1 MLDVLVIGAGM
12 TGISCARRLR
22 ASGLNVVVLDKGRG
36 IGGRMA
42 TRRAEID
49 GQIIRFDHGA
59 QYVTARDASLQQA
72 LNEISDSAVIWADAG
87 KPGAYAGVPGMSSI
101 PKALAE
107 GLTIH
112 QSERVEHL
120 ELQGDYWLATTE
132 DKSWKAKRVV
142 MTVPF
147 PQVAPIIGEDHPLSA
162 KLTGLEF
169 APCMTLMA
177 AFKPQAEIDKD
188 TRVNETSDLSWIAYN
203 SGKPGREDSV
213 DAWLAQASVE
223 WSAARVNQDKAK
235 SEQEMQVLLCE
246 ALSLDPAD
254 MLHSAFHSWLYARIV
269 YPLGVPYLVDE
280 TQSLYLGGD
289 WCLGARVESA
299 FLSGTSIAKSILR
312 R

>member
-12 TGISCARRLR
+12 TGISCARHLR
-22 ASGLNVVVLDKGRG
+22 ASGLDVVVLDKGRG

-42 TRRAEID
+42 TRRADIN
-49 GQIIRFDHGA
+49 GQTIRFDHGA
-59 QYVTARDASLQQA
+59 QYVTARDAGFQQA
-72 LNEISDSAVIWADAG
+72 LNEISDGAVLWADAG

-112 QSERVEHL
+112 QSERVEKL
-120 ELQGDYWLATTE
+120 ELHDGCWLATTE
-132 DKSWKAKRVV
+132 ANSWQAKRVV

-162 KLTGLEF
+162 RLTGLEF

-177 AFKPQAEIDKD
+177 AFNPHAELDKA
-188 TRVNETSDLSWIAYN
+188 TRLNAASDLSWIAYN
-203 SGKPGREDSV
+203 SGKPGREDAI

-269 YPLGVPYLVDE
+269 NPLGVPYLVDE

-299 FLSGTSIAKSILR
+299 WQSGTAIAQALTA
-312 R
+312 

>member
-12 TGISCARRLR
+12 TGISCARQLH
-22 ASGLNVVVLDKGRG
+22 ALDLDVVVLDKGRG

-42 TRRAEID
+42 TRRADIN
-49 GQIIRFDHGA
+49 GQTIRFDHGA
-59 QYVTARDASLQQA
+59 QYVTARDAGFQRA
-72 LNEISDSAVIWADAG
+72 LNEICDSAVLWADAG

-107 GLTIH
+107 GLTVH
-112 QSERVEHL
+112 QGERVEHL

-169 APCMTLMA
+169 APCMTLMM
-177 AFKPQAEIDKD
+177 AFKPQAGIDKA
-188 TRVNETSDLSWIAYN
+188 TRSNEASDLSWITYN
-203 SGKPGREDSV
+203 SGKPGREDAI

-223 WSAARVNQDKAK
+223 WSASRVNQDKSK
-235 SEQEMQVLLCE
+235 SEQEMQVLLCG
-246 ALSLDPAD
+246 ALSLDLAD

-269 YPLGVPYLVDE
+269 NPLGVPYLVDE

-299 FLSGTSIAKSILR
+299 WQSGTAIAQALTA
-312 R
+312 

>member
-12 TGISCARRLR
+12 TGISCARQLH
-22 ASGLNVVVLDKGRG
+22 ATGLDVVVLDKGRG

-42 TRRAEID
+42 TRRADIN
-49 GQIIRFDHGA
+49 GQTIRFDHGA
-59 QYVTARDASLQQA
+59 QYLTARDAGFQQA
-72 LNEISDSAVIWADAG
+72 LNEISDSAVLWADAG

-112 QSERVEHL
+112 QSERVEKL
-120 ELQGDYWLATTE
+120 ELQGNCWLAITE
-132 DKSWKAKRVV
+132 SESWKAKRVV

-147 PQVAPIIGEDHPLSA
+147 PQVAPIIGEDHPLSV

-169 APCMTLMA
+169 APCMTLMG
-177 AFKPQAEIDKD
+177 AFKPQVELDKA
-188 TRVNETSDLSWIAYN
+188 TRLNAASDLSWIAYN
-203 SGKPGREDSV
+203 SGKPGREDAI

-269 YPLGVPYLVDE
+269 NPLGVPYLVDE

-299 FLSGTSIAKSILR
+299 WQSGTAIAQALTA
-312 R
+312 

>member
-12 TGISCARRLR
+12 TGISCARQLH
-22 ASGLNVVVLDKGRG
+22 ASGLDVVVLDKGRG

-42 TRRAEID
+42 TRRADIN
-49 GQIIRFDHGA
+49 GQTICFDHGA
-59 QYVTARDASLQQA
+59 QYVTARDAGFQQA
-72 LNEISDSAVIWADAG
+72 LNEISDSAVLWADAG

-112 QSERVEHL
+112 QSERVEKL
-120 ELQGDYWLATTE
+120 ELHGDYWLASTE
-132 DKSWKAKRVV
+132 ANSWQAKRVV

-162 KLTGLEF
+162 KLTWLEF

-177 AFKPQAEIDKD
+177 GFKPQVKLDKA
-188 TRVNETSDLSWIAYN
+188 TRLNAASDLSWIAYN
-203 SGKPGREDSV
+203 SGKPGREDVV
-213 DAWLAQASVE
+213 DAWLAQASVD

-235 SEQEMQVLLCE
+235 TEQEMQVLLCE

-269 YPLGVPYLVDE
+269 NPLGVPYLADE

-299 FLSGTSIAKSILR
+299 WQSGTAIAQVLTA
-312 R
+312 

>member
-12 TGISCARRLR
+12 SGISCARHLH
-22 ASGLNVVVLDKGRG
+22 AAGLDVVVLDKGRG

-42 TRRAEID
+42 TRRADIN
-49 GQIIRFDHGA
+49 GQTIRFDHGA
-59 QYVTARDASLQQA
+59 QYVTARDAGFQQA
-72 LNEISDSAVIWADAG
+72 LNEISDSAVLWADAG

-112 QSERVEHL
+112 QSERVERIEFHA
-120 ELQGDYWLATTE
+120 DYWLATTE
-132 DKSWKAKRVV
+132 DKSWQAKRVV

-162 KLTGLEF
+162 KLIGLEF

-177 AFKPQAEIDKD
+177 AFKSQVELDKA
-188 TRVNETSDLSWIAYN
+188 TRLNAASDLSWIAYN
-203 SGKPGREDSV
+203 SGKPGRVDAV

-246 ALSLDPAD
+246 ALHLDKAD

-269 YPLGVPYLVDE
+269 NPLGVPYLVDD

-299 FLSGTSIAKSILR
+299 WQSGTAIAQALTA
-312 R
+312 

>member
-12 TGISCARRLR
+12 TGISCARHLH
-22 ASGLNVVVLDKGRG
+22 ASGLDVVVLDKGRG

-42 TRRAEID
+42 TRRADIN
-49 GQIIRFDHGA
+49 GQTIRFDHGA
-59 QYVTARDASLQQA
+59 QYVTARDAGFQQA
-72 LNEISDSAVIWADAG
+72 LNEISDSAVLWADAG
-87 KPGAYAGVPGMSSI
+87 KPGAYVGVPGMSSI

-107 GLTIH
+107 GLTIY
-112 QSERVEHL
+112 QSERVEKL
-120 ELQGDYWLATTE
+120 ELHDGCWLATTE
-132 DKSWKAKRVV
+132 ANSWQAKRVV

-162 KLTGLEF
+162 KLSGLEF

-177 AFKPQAEIDKD
+177 AFKPDAELDKT
-188 TRVNETSDLSWIAYN
+188 TRLNEASDLSWIAYN
-203 SGKPGREDSV
+203 SGKPGREDAV

-269 YPLGVPYLVDE
+269 NPLGLPYLVDE

-299 FLSGTSIAKSILR
+299 WQSGTAIAQALTA
-312 R
+312 

>member
-12 TGISCARRLR
+12 TGISCARQLH
-22 ASGLNVVVLDKGRG
+22 ASGLDVVVLDKGRG

-42 TRRAEID
+42 TRRADIN
-49 GQIIRFDHGA
+49 GQTIRFDHGA
-59 QYVTARDASLQQA
+59 QYVTARDAGFQQA
-72 LNEISDSAVIWADAG
+72 LNEISDSAVLWADAG
-87 KPGAYAGVPGMSSI
+87 KPSAYAGVPGMSSI

-112 QSERVEHL
+112 QSERVEKL
-120 ELQGDYWLATTE
+120 ELHGDYWLASTE
-132 DKSWKAKRVV
+132 ANSWRAKRVV

-177 AFKPQAEIDKD
+177 GFKPQVKLDKA
-188 TRVNETSDLSWIAYN
+188 TRLNAASDLSWIAYN
-203 SGKPGREDSV
+203 SGKPGREDAV
-213 DAWLAQASVE
+213 DAWLAQASVD

-235 SEQEMQVLLCE
+235 TEQEMQVLLCE

-269 YPLGVPYLVDE
+269 NPLGVPYLADE

-299 FLSGTSIAKSILR
+299 WQSGTAIAQVLTA
-312 R
+312 

>member
-12 TGISCARRLR
+12 TGISCARQLH
-22 ASGLNVVVLDKGRG
+22 ATGLDVVVLDKGRG

-42 TRRAEID
+42 TRRADIN
-49 GQIIRFDHGA
+49 GQTIRFDHGA
-59 QYVTARDASLQQA
+59 QYVTARDAGFQQA
-72 LNEISDSAVIWADAG
+72 LNEISDCAVLWADAG

-112 QSERVEHL
+112 QSERVEKL
-120 ELQGDYWLATTE
+120 ELQGNCWLATTE
-132 DKSWKAKRVV
+132 SESWKAKRVV

-147 PQVAPIIGEDHPLSA
+147 PQVAPIIGEDHPLSV

-169 APCMTLMA
+169 APCMTLMG
-177 AFKPQAEIDKD
+177 AFKPQVELDKA
-188 TRVNETSDLSWIAYN
+188 TRLNAASDLSWIAYN
-203 SGKPGREDSV
+203 SGKPGREDAI

-269 YPLGVPYLVDE
+269 NPLGVPYLVDE

-299 FLSGTSIAKSILR
+299 WQSGTAIAQALTA
-312 R
+312 

>member
-12 TGISCARRLR
+12 TGVSCARQLQ
-22 ASGLNVVVLDKGRG
+22 AAGLDVVVLDKGRG

-42 TRRAEID
+42 TRRADIN
-49 GQIIRFDHGA
+49 GQTIRFDHGA
-59 QYVTARDASLQQA
+59 QYVTARDAGFQQA
-72 LNEISDSAVIWADAG
+72 LNEINESAVLWADAG

-177 AFKPQAEIDKD
+177 AFKPQAEIDKT
-188 TRVNETSDLSWIAYN
+188 TRLNEASDLSWIAYN
-203 SGKPGREDSV
+203 SGKPGRIDAV

-246 ALSLDPAD
+246 ALSLDKAD

-269 YPLGVPYLVDE
+269 NPLGEPYLVDE

-299 FLSGTSIAKSILR
+299 WQSGTAIAQALTA
-312 R
+312 

>member
-12 TGISCARRLR
+12 TGISCARQLH
-22 ASGLNVVVLDKGRG
+22 ATGLDVVVLDKGRG

-42 TRRAEID
+42 TRRADIN
-49 GQIIRFDHGA
+49 GQTIRFDHGA
-59 QYVTARDASLQQA
+59 QYVTARDAGFQQA
-72 LNEISDSAVIWADAG
+72 LNEISDCAVLWADAG

-112 QSERVEHL
+112 QSERVEKL
-120 ELQGDYWLATTE
+120 ELQGNCWLSTTE
-132 DKSWKAKRVV
+132 SESWKAKRVV

-147 PQVAPIIGEDHPLSA
+147 PQVAPIIGEDHPLSV

-169 APCMTLMA
+169 APCMTLMG
-177 AFKPQAEIDKD
+177 AFKPQVELDKA
-188 TRVNETSDLSWIAYN
+188 TRLNPASDLSWIAYN
-203 SGKPGREDSV
+203 SGKPGREDAI

-235 SEQEMQVLLCE
+235 SEQEMQVLLCG

-269 YPLGVPYLVDE
+269 NPLGVPYLVDE

-299 FLSGTSIAKSILR
+299 WQSGTAIAQALTA
-312 R
+312 

>member
-12 TGISCARRLR
+12 TGISCARHLH
-22 ASGLNVVVLDKGRG
+22 AAGLDVVVLDKGRG

-42 TRRAEID
+42 TRRAEIN
-49 GQIIRFDHGA
+49 GQTIRFDHGA
-59 QYVTARDASLQQA
+59 QYVTARDSGFQQA
-72 LNEISDSAVIWADAG
+72 LNEISDSAVLWTDAG

-107 GLTIH
+107 GLIIH
-112 QSERVEHL
+112 QSERVEKL

-132 DKSWKAKRVV
+132 DTSWKAKRLV

-169 APCMTLMA
+169 APCMTLMM
-177 AFKPQAEIDKD
+177 AFKPQAGIDQA
-188 TRVNETSDLSWIAYN
+188 TRLNEASDLSWIAYN
-203 SGKPGREDSV
+203 SGKPGREDPV

-269 YPLGVPYLVDE
+269 NPLGVPYLVDE

-299 FLSGTSIAKSILR
+299 WQSGTAIAQALTA
-312 R
+312 

>member
-12 TGISCARRLR
+12 TGVSCARQLQ
-22 ASGLNVVVLDKGRG
+22 AAGLDVVVLDKGRG

-42 TRRAEID
+42 TRRADIN
-49 GQIIRFDHGA
+49 GQTIRFDHGA
-59 QYVTARDASLQQA
+59 QYVTARDAGFQQA
-72 LNEISDSAVIWADAG
+72 LNEINESAVLWADAG

-162 KLTGLEF
+162 KLTRLEF

-177 AFKPQAEIDKD
+177 AFKPQAEIDKA
-188 TRVNETSDLSWIAYN
+188 TRLNEASDLSWIAYN
-203 SGKPGREDSV
+203 SGKPGREDAV

-246 ALSLDPAD
+246 ALSLDSAD

-269 YPLGVPYLVDE
+269 NPLGVPYLVDE

-299 FLSGTSIAKSILR
+299 WQSGTAIAQVLTA
-312 R
+312 

>member
-1 MLDVLVIGAGM
+1 
-12 TGISCARRLR
+12 
-22 ASGLNVVVLDKGRG
+22 
-36 IGGRMA
+36 
-42 TRRAEID
+42 
-49 GQIIRFDHGA
+49 
-59 QYVTARDASLQQA
+59 
-72 LNEISDSAVIWADAG
+72 
-87 KPGAYAGVPGMSSI
+87 VPGMSSI

-112 QSERVEHL
+112 QSERVEYL

-177 AFKPQAEIDKD
+177 AFKPQAEIDKA
-188 TRVNETSDLSWIAYN
+188 TRLNEASDLSWIAYN
-203 SGKPGREDSV
+203 SGKPGRIDAV

-246 ALSLDPAD
+246 ALHLDKAD

-269 YPLGVPYLVDE
+269 NPLGVPYLVDD

-299 FLSGTSIAKSILR
+299 WQSGTAIAQALTA
-312 R
+312 

>member
-12 TGISCARRLR
+12 TGISCARQLH
-22 ASGLNVVVLDKGRG
+22 AAGFDVVVLDKGRG

-42 TRRAEID
+42 TRRADIN
-49 GQIIRFDHGA
+49 GQTIRFDHGS
-59 QYVTARDASLQQA
+59 QYLTARDAGFQQA
-72 LNEISDSAVIWADAG
+72 LNEISDSAVLWADAG

-112 QSERVEHL
+112 QSERVEKL
-120 ELQGDYWLATTE
+120 ELKGNCWLATTE
-132 DKSWKAKRVV
+132 GESWKAKRVV

-177 AFKPQAEIDKD
+177 AFKPQVELDKA
-188 TRVNETSDLSWIAYN
+188 TRLNVASDLSWIAYN
-203 SGKPGREDSV
+203 SGKPGREDAI

-235 SEQEMQVLLCE
+235 SEQEMQLLLCE
-246 ALSLDPAD
+246 ALSLDTAD

-269 YPLGVPYLVDE
+269 NPLGVPYLVDE

-299 FLSGTSIAKSILR
+299 WQSGTAIAQALTA
-312 R
+312 

>member
-12 TGISCARRLR
+12 TGISCARQLH
-22 ASGLNVVVLDKGRG
+22 ATGLDVVVLDKGRG
-36 IGGRMA
+36 FGGRMA
-42 TRRAEID
+42 TRRADIN
-49 GQIIRFDHGA
+49 GQTIRFDHGA
-59 QYVTARDASLQQA
+59 QYVTARDAGFQQA
-72 LNEISDSAVIWADAG
+72 LNEISDCAVLWADAG

-112 QSERVEHL
+112 QSERVEKL
-120 ELQGDYWLATTE
+120 ELQGNCWLATTE
-132 DKSWKAKRVV
+132 SESWKAKRVV

-147 PQVAPIIGEDHPLSA
+147 PQVAPIIGEDHPLSV

-169 APCMTLMA
+169 APCMTLMG
-177 AFKPQAEIDKD
+177 AFKPQVELDKA
-188 TRVNETSDLSWIAYN
+188 TRLNAASDLSWIAYN
-203 SGKPGREDSV
+203 SGKPGREDAI

-269 YPLGVPYLVDE
+269 NPLGVPYLVDE

-299 FLSGTSIAKSILR
+299 WQSGTAIAQALTA
-312 R
+312 

>member
-12 TGISCARRLR
+12 TGISCARHLH
-22 ASGLNVVVLDKGRG
+22 ASGLDVVVLDKGRG

-42 TRRAEID
+42 TRRAEIN
-49 GQIIRFDHGA
+49 GQTIRFDHGA
-59 QYVTARDASLQQA
+59 QYVTARDAGFQQA
-72 LNEISDSAVIWADAG
+72 LNEISDSAVLWADAG

-112 QSERVEHL
+112 QSERVEKL
-120 ELQGDYWLATTE
+120 ELHDGCWLAITE
-132 DKSWKAKRVV
+132 ANSWQAKRVV

-162 KLTGLEF
+162 QLTGLEF

-177 AFKPQAEIDKD
+177 AFKPYAELDKA
-188 TRVNETSDLSWIAYN
+188 TRLNETSDLSWIAYN
-203 SGKPGREDSV
+203 SGKPGREDAV

-223 WSAARVNQDKAK
+223 WSAARVNQYKAK

-269 YPLGVPYLVDE
+269 NPLGVPYLVDE

-299 FLSGTSIAKSILR
+299 WQSGTAIAQALTA
-312 R
+312 

>member
-12 TGISCARRLR
+12 TGISCARQLY
-22 ASGLNVVVLDKGRG
+22 AAGLDVVVLDKGRG

-42 TRRAEID
+42 TRRADIN
-49 GQIIRFDHGA
+49 GQTIRFDHGA
-59 QYVTARDASLQQA
+59 QYLTARDAGFQQA
-72 LNEISDSAVIWADAG
+72 LNEISDSAVLWADAG

-112 QSERVEHL
+112 QSERVEKL
-120 ELQGDYWLATTE
+120 ELKGDCWLATTE

-147 PQVAPIIGEDHPLSA
+147 PQVATIIGEDHPLSA

-177 AFKPQAEIDKD
+177 AFKPQVQLDKA
-188 TRVNETSDLSWIAYN
+188 TRLNQASDLSWIAYN
-203 SGKPGREDSV
+203 SGKPGHEDAI

-269 YPLGVPYLVDE
+269 NPLGVPYLVDE

-299 FLSGTSIAKSILR
+299 WQSGTAIAQALTA
-312 R
+312 

>member
-12 TGISCARRLR
+12 TGISCARQLH
-22 ASGLNVVVLDKGRG
+22 AAGLDVVVLDKGRG

-42 TRRAEID
+42 TRRADIN
-49 GQIIRFDHGA
+49 GQTIRFDHGA
-59 QYVTARDASLQQA
+59 QYLTARDAGFQQA
-72 LNEISDSAVIWADAG
+72 LNEISDSAVLWADAG

-112 QSERVEHL
+112 QSERVEKL
-120 ELQGDYWLATTE
+120 ELKGNCWLATTE
-132 DKSWKAKRVV
+132 GESWKAKRVV

-177 AFKPQAEIDKD
+177 AFKPQVELDKA
-188 TRVNETSDLSWIAYN
+188 TRLNAASDLSWIAYN
-203 SGKPGREDSV
+203 SGKPGREDAI

-235 SEQEMQVLLCE
+235 SEQEMQLLLCE

-269 YPLGVPYLVDE
+269 NPLGVPYLVDE

-299 FLSGTSIAKSILR
+299 WQSGTAIAQALTA
-312 R
+312 

>member
-12 TGISCARRLR
+12 TGISCARQLH
-22 ASGLNVVVLDKGRG
+22 AAGLDVVVLDKGRG

-42 TRRAEID
+42 TRRADIN
-49 GQIIRFDHGA
+49 GQTIRFDHGA
-59 QYVTARDASLQQA
+59 QYVTARDAGFQQA
-72 LNEISDSAVIWADAG
+72 LNEISDSAVLWADAG

-112 QSERVEHL
+112 QSERVEQL
-120 ELQGDYWLATTE
+120 ELQGDCWLTTTE

-147 PQVAPIIGEDHPLSA
+147 PQVAPIIGEDHPLSV
-162 KLTGLEF
+162 KLTALEF

-177 AFKPQAEIDKD
+177 AFKPQVELDKA
-188 TRVNETSDLSWIAYN
+188 TRLNAASDLSWIAYN
-203 SGKPGREDSV
+203 SGKPGREDV
-213 DAWLAQASVE
+213 IDAWLAQASVE

-246 ALSLDPAD
+246 ALSLDPAN

-269 YPLGVPYLVDE
+269 NPMGVPYLVDE

-299 FLSGTSIAKSILR
+299 WQSGTAIAQALTA
-312 R
+312 

>member
-12 TGISCARRLR
+12 TGISCARQLY
-22 ASGLNVVVLDKGRG
+22 ASGLDVVVLDKGRG

-42 TRRAEID
+42 TRRADIN
-49 GQIIRFDHGA
+49 GQTICFDHGA
-59 QYVTARDASLQQA
+59 QYVTARDAGFQQA
-72 LNEISDSAVIWADAG
+72 LNDISDSALLWAYAG

-112 QSERVEHL
+112 QGERVEKL
-120 ELQGDYWLATTE
+120 ELHDGCWLVTTE
-132 DKSWKAKRVV
+132 ANSWQAKRVV

-177 AFKPQAEIDKD
+177 AFKPHAELDKA
-188 TRVNETSDLSWIAYN
+188 TRLNKPSDLSWIAFN
-203 SGKPGREDSV
+203 SGKPGREDTV

-246 ALSLDPAD
+246 TLSLNPED

-269 YPLGVPYLVDE
+269 NPLGVPYLVDE

-299 FLSGTSIAKSILR
+299 WQSGTAIAQALTA
-312 R
+312 

>member
-12 TGISCARRLR
+12 TGISCARQLH
-22 ASGLNVVVLDKGRG
+22 AAGLDVVVLDKGRG

-42 TRRAEID
+42 TRRADIN
-49 GQIIRFDHGA
+49 GQTIRFDHGA
-59 QYVTARDASLQQA
+59 QYVTARDAGFQQA
-72 LNEISDSAVIWADAG
+72 LNEISDSAVLWADAG

-112 QSERVEHL
+112 QSERVEKL
-120 ELQGDYWLATTE
+120 ELKGNCWLATTE
-132 DKSWKAKRVV
+132 GESWKAKRVV

-177 AFKPQAEIDKD
+177 AFKPQVELDKA
-188 TRVNETSDLSWIAYN
+188 TRLNAASDLSWIAYN
-203 SGKPGREDSV
+203 SGKPGREDAI

-235 SEQEMQVLLCE
+235 SEQEMQLLLCE

-269 YPLGVPYLVDE
+269 NPLGVPYLVDE

-299 FLSGTSIAKSILR
+299 WQSGTAIAQALTA
-312 R
+312 

>member
-12 TGISCARRLR
+12 TGISCARQLY
-22 ASGLNVVVLDKGRG
+22 ASGLDVVVLDKGRG

-42 TRRAEID
+42 TRRADIND
-49 GQIIRFDHGA
+49 QTIRFDHGA
-59 QYVTARDASLQQA
+59 QYVTARDAGFQQA
-72 LNEISDSAVIWADAG
+72 LSEISDSAVLWADAG
-87 KPGAYAGVPGMSSI
+87 KPGAYAGVPGISSI

-112 QSERVEHL
+112 QSERVEKL
-120 ELQGDYWLATTE
+120 EPHDGSWLAKTE
-132 DKSWKAKRVV
+132 ANSWQAKRVV

-177 AFKPQAEIDKD
+177 AFKPDAELDKT
-188 TRVNETSDLSWIAYN
+188 TRLNEASDLSWIAFN
-203 SGKPGREDSV
+203 SGKPGREDAV

-254 MLHSAFHSWLYARIV
+254 MLHSAFHGWLYARIV
-269 YPLGVPYLVDE
+269 NPLGVPYLVDE

-299 FLSGTSIAKSILR
+299 WQSGTAIAQALTA
-312 R
+312 

>member
-12 TGISCARRLR
+12 TGISCARQLH
-22 ASGLNVVVLDKGRG
+22 ASGLDVVVLDKGRG

-42 TRRAEID
+42 TRRADIN
-49 GQIIRFDHGA
+49 GQTIRFDHGA
-59 QYVTARDASLQQA
+59 QYVTARDAGFQQA
-72 LNEISDSAVIWADAG
+72 LNEINDIAVLWADAG
-87 KPGAYAGVPGMSSI
+87 RPGAYAGMPGMSSI

-112 QSERVEHL
+112 QSERVEKL
-120 ELQGDYWLATTE
+120 ELSGGYWLASTE
-132 DKSWKAKRVV
+132 ANSWQAKRVV

-177 AFKPQAEIDKD
+177 AFKSQVELDKA
-188 TRVNETSDLSWIAYN
+188 TRLNAANDLSWIAYN
-203 SGKPGREDSV
+203 SGKPGREDAV

-235 SEQEMQVLLCE
+235 TEQEMQVLLCE

-269 YPLGVPYLVDE
+269 NPLGVPYLVDE

-299 FLSGTSIAKSILR
+299 WQSGTAVAQAITA
-312 R
+312 

>member
-12 TGISCARRLR
+12 TGISCARHLH
-22 ASGLNVVVLDKGRG
+22 ASGLDVVVLDKGRG

-42 TRRAEID
+42 TRRAEIN
-49 GQIIRFDHGA
+49 GQTIRFDHGA
-59 QYVTARDASLQQA
+59 QYVTARDAGFQQA
-72 LNEISDSAVIWADAG
+72 LNEISDSAVLWADAG

-112 QSERVEHL
+112 QSERVEKL
-120 ELQGDYWLATTE
+120 ELHDGCWLATTE
-132 DKSWKAKRVV
+132 ANSWQAKRVV

-177 AFKPQAEIDKD
+177 AFKPHTELDKT
-188 TRVNETSDLSWIAYN
+188 TRLNEASDLSWIAFN
-203 SGKPGREDSV
+203 SGKPGREDAV

-223 WSAARVNQDKAK
+223 WSAARVNQYKAK

-254 MLHSAFHSWLYARIV
+254 ILHLAFHSWLYARIV
-269 YPLGVPYLVDE
+269 NPLGAPYLVDE

-299 FLSGTSIAKSILR
+299 WQSGTAIAQALTA
-312 R
+312 

>member
-12 TGISCARRLR
+12 TGISCARQLH
-22 ASGLNVVVLDKGRG
+22 ASGLDVVVLDKGRG

-42 TRRAEID
+42 TRRADIN
-49 GQIIRFDHGA
+49 GQTVRFDHGA
-59 QYVTARDASLQQA
+59 QYVTARDAGFQQA
-72 LNEISDSAVIWADAG
+72 LNEISDSAVLWADAG

-112 QSERVEHL
+112 QSERVEKL
-120 ELQGDYWLATTE
+120 ELHGDYWLATTE
-132 DKSWKAKRVV
+132 ANSWQAKRVV

-177 AFKPQAEIDKD
+177 AFKPQAELDKA
-188 TRVNETSDLSWIAYN
+188 TRLNAASDLSWIAYN
-203 SGKPGREDSV
+203 SGKPGREDAI

-269 YPLGVPYLVDE
+269 NPLGCAL
-280 TQSLYLGGD
+280 
-289 WCLGARVESA
+289 
-299 FLSGTSIAKSILR
+299 LSR
-312 R
+312 

>member
-12 TGISCARRLR
+12 TGISCARQLH
-22 ASGLNVVVLDKGRG
+22 AAGLDVVVLDKGRG

-42 TRRAEID
+42 TRRADIN
-49 GQIIRFDHGA
+49 GQTIRFDHGA
-59 QYVTARDASLQQA
+59 QYVTARDAGFQQA
-72 LNEISDSAVIWADAG
+72 LNEISDSAVLWADAG

-112 QSERVEHL
+112 QSERVGKL
-120 ELQGDYWLATTE
+120 ELQGDCWLATTE
-132 DKSWKAKRVV
+132 GKSWKAKHVV

-162 KLTGLEF
+162 KLTELEF

-177 AFKPQAEIDKD
+177 AFKPHVELDKA
-188 TRVNETSDLSWIAYN
+188 TRLNPASDLSWIAYN
-203 SGKPGREDSV
+203 SGKPGREDAI

-223 WSAARVNQDKAK
+223 WSAVRVNQDKAK

-269 YPLGVPYLVDE
+269 NPLGVPYLVDE

-299 FLSGTSIAKSILR
+299 WQSGTAIAQALTA
-312 R
+312 

>member
-12 TGISCARRLR
+12 TGVSCSRQLQAT
-22 ASGLNVVVLDKGRG
+22 GFDVVVLDKGRG

-42 TRRAEID
+42 TRRADIN
-49 GQIIRFDHGA
+49 GQTIRFDHGA
-59 QYVTARDASLQQA
+59 QYVTARDDGFQQA
-72 LNEISDSAVIWADAG
+72 LSEINESAVLWANAG
-87 KPGAYAGVPGMSSI
+87 KPDAYAGVPGMSSI

-107 GLTIH
+107 DLTIH

-120 ELQGDYWLATTE
+120 ELQGDYWLAITE

-147 PQVAPIIGEDHPLSA
+147 PQVAPIIGEGHPLSA

-177 AFKPQAEIDKD
+177 AFKPHAELDKA
-188 TRVNETSDLSWIAYN
+188 TRLNEASDLSWIAYN
-203 SGKPGREDSV
+203 SGKPGREDAV

-235 SEQEMQVLLCE
+235 TEQEMQVLLCE

-269 YPLGVPYLVDE
+269 NPLGVPYLVDE

-299 FLSGTSIAKSILR
+299 WQSGTAIAQAITA
-312 R
+312 

>member
-12 TGISCARRLR
+12 TGISCARQLH
-22 ASGLNVVVLDKGRG
+22 ALGLDVVTLDKGRG

-42 TRRAEID
+42 TRRADIN
-49 GQIIRFDHGA
+49 GQTIRFDHGA
-59 QYVTARDASLQQA
+59 QYVTARDAGFQQA
-72 LNEISDSAVIWADAG
+72 LNEISDSAVLWADAG
-87 KPGAYAGVPGMSSI
+87 RSGAYAGVPGMSSI

-112 QSERVEHL
+112 QSERVEKL
-120 ELQGDYWLATTE
+120 ELRGDYWLATTE
-132 DKSWKAKRVV
+132 VNSWQAKRVV

-147 PQVAPIIGEDHPLSA
+147 PQVAPIIGEGHPLSS

-177 AFKPQAEIDKD
+177 AFNPHAELDKA
-188 TRVNETSDLSWIAYN
+188 TRLNAASDLSWIAYN
-203 SGKPGREDSV
+203 SGKPGREDAI

-269 YPLGVPYLVDE
+269 NPLGVPYLVDE

-299 FLSGTSIAKSILR
+299 WQSGTAIAQALTA
-312 R
+312 